1 MNDKIKQIDLDKAK
15 FIGEGEWVKD
25 SAYQVYELE
34 GKYYSV
40 IVIGHSNKKIMDDS
54 ITEIKFE
61 DINFYI

>member
-1 MNDKIKQIDLDKAK
+1 MIDLDKAR

-40 IVIGHSNKKIMDDS
+40 IVVGHSNREIMEDS
-54 ITEIKFE
+54 ISEIRFE
-61 DINFYI
+61 DINNYIKS

>member
-1 MNDKIKQIDLDKAK
+1 MIDLDKAK

-25 SAYQVYELE
+25 SAHQVYELN

-40 IVIGHSNKKIMDDS
+40 IVIGHTNKEIMDDS
-54 ITEIKFE
+54 ISEIKFE

>member
-1 MNDKIKQIDLDKAK
+1 MIDLDKAR

-40 IVIGHSNKKIMDDS
+40 IVVGHSNREIMEDS
-54 ITEIKFE
+54 ISEIRFE
-61 DINFYI
+61 DINNYIKA